1 MFLPSKAT
9 GCARMQEDSLEHA
22 ALSLLRGVSQGDAR
36 RRACP
41 RMPASTANVY
51 PSRTRAPRTRQK
63 QATQEANLQGF
74 CRSPLTDSNRRPP
87 LYEGGLR
94 VK

>member
-51 PSRTRAPRTRQK
+51 PSRTRALGHAKTGNTRGPF
-63 QATQEANLQGF
+63 A
-74 CRSPLTDSNRRPP
+74 
-87 LYEGGLR
+87 GLLS
-94 VK
+94 KPSDGLKPSTPSLP